1 MAKSVFI
8 HIFSVLFLDSNTV
21 YTCQMEKGAKG
32 NRPKKSCVTSFRK
45 KEAKV
50 GQKPCGVPC
59 EGMVAA
65 CEEWWLRVRNGGC
78 VRGMVAACEGWH
90 MRLKGWRMRWKRAE
104 RYKLSRRRSAPGFV
118 SKFTAHFHKTMQK
131 ACVRFLGDLCR
142 HAKRGEEYL
151 RELDYRLLF
160 SYKVGQMR
168 GDCRYRHELLRHAM
182 TDARRLSVSLRT
194 ASARNDR
201 CEAIVGVA
209 MNSAST
215 RGSGHAVVGA

>member
-1 MAKSVFI
+1 MAKFVFI

-21 YTCQMEKGAKG
+21 YTCQMEKMQKETVLRKVALHLFI
-32 NRPKKSCVTSFRK
+32 KKKQKWDKNLVEHHVMEWWLRARDGGCVR
-45 KEAKV
+45 
-50 GQKPCGVPC
+50 
-59 EGMVAA
+59 GMVAA
-65 CEEWWLRVRNGGC
+65 CEEWWLRARDGGC
-78 VRGMVAACEGWH
+78 VRGMMAACD
-90 MRLKGWRMRWKRAE
+90 GWRMRWKRAE

-168 GDCRYRHELLRHAM
+168 GDCQCRHELLRHAM
-182 TDARRLSVSLRT
+182 TDAGRLSVSP
-194 ASARNDR
+194 
-201 CEAIVGVA
+201 
-209 MNSAST
+209 
-215 RGSGHAVVGA
+215 